1 MKDPGGLMGLSIGGR
16 PGVSGMVCTGD
27 WLTRSSCVGPVS
39 YGGAVAEHFLFT
51 CLNLIVR
58 YMIF

>member
-1 MKDPGGLMGLSIGGR
+1 MGLSIGGR
-16 PGVSGMVCTGD
+16 PGVSGMLCAGG
-27 WLTRSSCVGPVS
+27 WLPRSSCVGPVS

-58 YMIF
+58 YIIF